1 MTDEN
6 TGLAGEEGVAPASE
20 AAPSEEKAEATSIE
34 EDAGGSGSEN
44 ESGRGLSEESP
55 SLKSSFTPGQPASTQ
70 SKILVVL
77 FATML
82 IVGGIYVA
90 SPDDSSDP
98 LVNDKEGFDEKVA
111 RNMDLGYKSPFLSPG
126 INEPEIRAVAETRF
140 AAASPAIGI
149 SVGDSHRVYP
159 LVTVRGSF
167 TRTGENGCIV
177 NDNLGGK
184 LITVTNDADAGKI
197 RVFRLETE
205 ARRKKIELWLI
216 GMGDGGGMNL
226 GFDTETTFRQDS
238 KQIPD
243 LEDHPFKKSTLAEW
257 RVEHPE
263 TDVYVGEFLTT
274 DLQMEASLP
283 YMTTEERVEADGII
297 AERNRKRK
305 ILSPTRKK
313 RRGRKTESPAIT
325 QPKEPA
331 VKNPA
336 EKGAGGTN
344 SESASRV
351 NR

>member
-6 TGLAGEEGVAPASE
+6 TGLPGEEE
-20 AAPSEEKAEATSIE
+20 AAPSEDQAEATPIE
-34 EDAGGSGSEN
+34 EDAGGAGPEN
-44 ESGRGLSEESP
+44 ESGSGLSEESP

-90 SPDDSSDP
+90 SPDDSSDT

-140 AAASPAIGI
+140 AAASPAIGV
-149 SVGDSHRVYP
+149 SVGDSYRVYP

-184 LITVTNDADAGKI
+184 LITVTNDADAGRI

-216 GMGDGGGMNL
+216 GMGDGGGMSL
-226 GFDTETTFRQDS
+226 GFDTETTFQQS
-238 KQIPD
+238 SEQIPD
-243 LEDHPFKKSTLAEW
+243 LEDHPFKKSTMAEW
-257 RVEHPE
+257 RAEHPQ
-263 TDVYVGEFLTT
+263 TDVYVGEFVTT
-274 DLQMEASLP
+274 DLQMEASLS
-283 YMTTEERVEADGII
+283 YMTTEERVVADGII

-313 RRGRKTESPAIT
+313 RRGGKSGSSKKTPDKKT

-331 VKNPA
+331 VKKPA
-336 EKGAGGTN
+336 VKGAGGSN
-344 SESASRV
+344 SESASRI